1 MEFEMVKEAVEAE
14 NIEVEVAPEPFCFAQ
29 KEFKQWS
36 SQVLKETVDFIK
48 KNAPEENTI
57 TPYWNRDYS

>member
-1 MEFEMVKEAVEAE
+1 MYRIRHIVNKKLS
-14 NIEVEVAPEPFCFAQ
+14 FAQ

-48 KNAPEENTI
+48 KKAPEENTI
-57 TPYWNRDYS
+57 TPYWNRNY